1 MRLHPM
7 LSALR
12 RNKVGAALIALQVAV
27 TLAVLCN
34 AAYIIQQRIA
44 MVGRPS
50 GVDEADD
57 FVIANLWVGNP
68 TDIASRTQAD
78 VAALRAIPTVAD
90 AYVTQSWPFSNGE
103 MTLGI
108 TLHPDQPRTR
118 QSTAVYLGDEHAMN
132 TLRFRLSAGRNFNA
146 TEIADFH
153 SPLHVP
159 PASGILVTR
168 ALAERLA
175 PRGQVLGRLATLS
188 PLPITGPIV
197 GIIDTLQAPDV
208 NAPGGAGAAADSIV
222 LPYRFMLPGGVAYVV
237 RARPGGLAQA
247 MKAAPAA
254 LAGVSR
260 ERVFRE
266 GLFSLAEARRASY
279 SSDRTLA
286 LMLALV
292 CLLMLAITAFGI
304 VGLTSYWVSQ
314 RRRQIGI
321 RRAVGA
327 TRGAI
332 MRYFQAENLVI
343 SAAGIVAGIV
353 LAALGNL
360 WLVERFAMARLP
372 SAYLLIGIVALLA
385 LGQLAVLWPALRAAS
400 VPPALAT
407 RNV

>member
-1 MRLHPM
+1 MALHPM

-12 RNKVGAALIALQVAV
+12 RNKIGAALIALQVAV
-27 TLAVLCN
+27 TLAILCN

-44 MVGRPS
+44 MIGRPS
-50 GVDEADD
+50 GVDETDD

-68 TDIASRTQAD
+68 TDLAARTRAD

-90 AYVTQSWPFSNGE
+90 AYLTQSWPFNNGE
-103 MTLGI
+103 MRMGI
-108 TLHPDQPRTR
+108 TLQPDQPRSR
-118 QSTAVYLGDEHAMN
+118 QTTAVYLGDEHAMD
-132 TLRFRLSAGRNFNA
+132 TLGFRLSAGRNFNA

-159 PASGILVTR
+159 PANGILVTR

-175 PRGQVLGRLATLS
+175 PGGQVLGRLATLS
-188 PLPITGPIV
+188 PFPITGPIV

-208 NAPGGAGAAADSIV
+208 NAPGGAAAAEDSIV

-237 RARPGGLAQA
+237 RAKPGGLAQA

-266 GLFSLAEARRASY
+266 GLFSLAEARRATY

-292 CLLMLAITAFGI
+292 CLLMLAVTAFGI

-332 MRYFQAENLVI
+332 MRYFQAENFLITICGV
-343 SAAGIVAGIV
+343 AAGIV
-353 LAALGNL
+353 LAVAANI
-360 WLVERFAMARLP
+360 WLVSSFAMARLP
-372 SAYLLIGIVALLA
+372 YGYLLVGVVVLLA
-385 LGQLAVLWPALRAAS
+385 LGQLAVLWPARRAAA
-400 VPPALAT
+400 VPPAVAT
-407 RNV
+407 RAI